1 MKINLIYNNT
11 NSDFHEEELNW
22 DEVHNAP
29 HGYGGA
35 IAWVYETEDGRLWVD
50 NDEYVSQVNFCPF
63 TGYEAKVKVKNE
75 N

>member
-1 MKINLIYNNT
+1 MLLM
-11 NSDFHEEELNW
+11 DM
-22 DEVHNAP
+22 
-29 HGYGGA
+29 GGA